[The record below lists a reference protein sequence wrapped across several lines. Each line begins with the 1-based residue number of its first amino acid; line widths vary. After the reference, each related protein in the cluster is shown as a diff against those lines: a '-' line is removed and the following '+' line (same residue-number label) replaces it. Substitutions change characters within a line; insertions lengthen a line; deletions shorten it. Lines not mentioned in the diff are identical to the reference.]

1 MSNQSH
7 PLVWGDLTVDQRN
20 TINRV
25 TWISFMIF
33 KKFLGDQRWVYLRL
47 WGMHTNQELLD
58 LKKECLISSQS
69 NFRFRTEFLIQA
81 VIIPFNYA
89 ANKPK
94 IIEKIA
100 RNLYLMQL

>member
-1 MSNQSH
+1 
-7 PLVWGDLTVDQRN
+7 
-20 TINRV
+20 
-25 TWISFMIF
+25 MIF
-33 KKFLGDQRWVYLRL
+33 KKLLGHQRRVYLRL
-47 WGMHTNQELLD
+47 CSMHANQELLD

-69 NFRFRTEFLIQA
+69 NLRFRTEFLIQA